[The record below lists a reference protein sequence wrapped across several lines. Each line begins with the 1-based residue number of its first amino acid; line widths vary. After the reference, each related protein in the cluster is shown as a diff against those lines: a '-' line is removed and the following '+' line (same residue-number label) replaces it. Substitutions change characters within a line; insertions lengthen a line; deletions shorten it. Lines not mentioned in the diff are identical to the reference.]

1 MTGVPVILGLIP
13 ARGGSKRLPGK
24 NLTPLAGRPLI
35 AWTIRAARDSV
46 SLDRVVVSTDDPE
59 IAEIAKRQGAETPF
73 LRPARLAL
81 DDTSSEAVAVHALE
95 TLELERGYLVLL
107 QPTSPLRA
115 GADIDAAVRRCRDAE
130 WDALV
135 SVRAPEKPGHWM
147 LRVDDGDNVSPLFP
161 DAFFGK
167 EAAPNLVLP
176 NGAIFIARIETFLRE
191 PTFWPRRTGAFI
203 MPGERSLDIDKSE
216 DLMAAERYLER
227 KTRGWPR

>member
-1 MTGVPVILGLIP
+1 M
-13 ARGGSKRLPGK
+13 
-24 NLTPLAGRPLI
+24 
-35 AWTIRAARDSV
+35 
-46 SLDRVVVSTDDPE
+46 
-59 IAEIAKRQGAETPF
+59 
-73 LRPARLAL
+73 
-81 DDTSSEAVAVHALE
+81 
-95 TLELERGYLVLL
+95 ELERGYLVLL